1 LRDGGGIS
9 MHRDRRHGALA
20 LTFDNLGE
28 ASELERGTWPAGAP
42 VGRHRSVT
50 EALPR
55 LLDELDAL
63 GLSATFF
70 VEAVNCEIYPDAVR
84 QIAAHGHELGMH
96 GWRHE
101 QWAGQPAARERS
113 LLQRGRRA
121 FDSLGLSVSGFRPP
135 GGELNPQTPALLQ
148 EAGFQWCSP
157 EGRVFRVDDGF
168 AYVPFSWELV
178 DAYYLME
185 DFAQLRVGRGEA
197 REPLDPD
204 LVKQRMLA
212 GAMAAAPSAGLSAAA
227 PSAGLS
233 AGARGAGA
241 ATTILHPFLL
251 LYPGWWRGTQ
261 ALLAGIA
268 ARVRDQDLWVGPG
281 GALAGDLRALR

>member
-1 LRDGGGIS
+1 VT
-9 MHRDRRHGALA
+9 GALA

-63 GLSATFF
+63 GLNATFF

-84 QIAAHGHELGMH
+84 EIAAHGHELGMH
-96 GWRHE
+96 SWRHE
-101 QWAGQPAARERS
+101 QWAGLPAARERS
-113 LLQRGRRA
+113 ILQRGRRA
-121 FDSLGLSVSGFRPP
+121 FDSLGVSVSGFRPP
-135 GGELNPQTPALLQ
+135 GGGLNPQSPALLR

-157 EGRVFRVDDGF
+157 EGREFRVDDGL

-185 DFAQLRVGRGEA
+185 DFGQVRVGRGEA

-204 LVKQRMLA
+204 LVKRRMLA
-212 GAMAAAPSAGLSAAA
+212 GAMAGAMAGAPSDGLSGAAPGDGPPAET
-227 PSAGLS
+227 
-233 AGARGAGA
+233 RGAGA
-241 ATTILHPFLL
+241 AAGAATVILHPFLL
-251 LYPGWWRGTQ
+251 LDPGWWRGAR
-261 ALLAGIA
+261 ALLARIA
-268 ARVRDQDLWVGPG
+268 ARARDEDLWVGAG